1 MGPAG
6 TPLDHAEI
14 IARLRLIRSENVGPV
29 TFGHLLRRYGDASRA
44 LAALPELAAQ
54 GGLGRRIRIYGRAE
68 AEAEL
73 EANHAIGARVIVRGM
88 AEYPTLLEQCEDAP
102 AVFSLRGHGHLL
114 ARPAVAMV
122 GARNASANAR
132 RLAHAL
138 AETVAAK
145 DYAVVSG
152 MARGI
157 DTAAHQGA
165 LSGGTV
171 AVLGGGIDVIYPREN
186 ADLYDRL
193 VEGGALVAESPIGTQ
208 PQARNFPARNRIIA
222 GLSLAV
228 VVVEAAERSGSL
240 ITARLAGE
248 LGREV
253 MAVPGS
259 PLNPRCRG
267 SNQLLRDGAHL
278 IETGDDIVAVV
289 AGLGGR
295 HVRAPLGAPFDGF
308 EPRPPSPETLAAA
321 RREVIEF
328 LNATPTAVDEI
339 IRRCQFSAP
348 VVLTVLLEAELAGTV
363 ERHPGNM
370 VARRFTPRSGT

>member
-1 MGPAG
+1 M
-6 TPLDHAEI
+6 
-14 IARLRLIRSENVGPV
+14 RLRLIRSENVGSV

-44 LAALPELAAQ
+44 LADLPELAAQ

-152 MARGI
+152 MGRGI

-259 PLNPRCRG
+259 PLDLRCRG

-289 AGLGGR
+289 AGLGG
-295 HVRAPLGAPFDGF
+295 
-308 EPRPPSPETLAAA
+308 
-321 RREVIEF
+321 
-328 LNATPTAVDEI
+328 
-339 IRRCQFSAP
+339 
-348 VVLTVLLEAELAGTV
+348 
-363 ERHPGNM
+363 
-370 VARRFTPRSGT
+370 

>member
-6 TPLDHAEI
+6 TPLDHTEI

-73 EANHAIGARVIVRGM
+73 EGNHAIGARVIVRGM

-208 PQARNFPARNRIIA
+208 PQAQFSGPQPHHRGVIAGGCGGRGGRTVGLVDHRPPGRRAWPRGHGGAGLPPRSALSRQQSITTRRRPFDRNR
-222 GLSLAV
+222 
-228 VVVEAAERSGSL
+228 R
-240 ITARLAGE
+240 
-248 LGREV
+248 
-253 MAVPGS
+253 
-259 PLNPRCRG
+259 
-267 SNQLLRDGAHL
+267 
-278 IETGDDIVAVV
+278 
-289 AGLGGR
+289 
-295 HVRAPLGAPFDGF
+295 
-308 EPRPPSPETLAAA
+308 
-321 RREVIEF
+321 
-328 LNATPTAVDEI
+328 
-339 IRRCQFSAP
+339 
-348 VVLTVLLEAELAGTV
+348 
-363 ERHPGNM
+363 
-370 VARRFTPRSGT
+370 